1 MGNGATGRSE
11 PLTPLAEDREEW
23 WSADQRGSAPRDRRP
38 PRSRP
43 GSERRGRAST
53 MAPPPEPPRS
63 APRARRRLRYD
74 DASDGEA
81 SPDEERRRERRAP
94 AASPAQPPARGRP
107 PPPRSRTP
115 SGGPRDSPA
124 GGRHHRPPAPRG
136 PPRGDRPR
144 PPRDPRPARPPGRP
158 AQPAQPAPPATP
170 PTARSARGG
179 RAEAAGADS
188 PAGRAPRSESPRKRA
203 AVGAER
209 AAAAPPAEAA
219 DESDSDGSLG
229 AEEVYDWCAFDTAQG
244 LDLISDKAGATA
256 PTPEK
261 RERTPPPTPRPRA
274 TPAPARTPTPSR
286 RRAAASPPPAAGGGG
301 VVDTSRVSR
310 RKASLP
316 TEMAHPMPTS
326 GDFLKKRYMVN
337 NYILLDSVGTGSYAD
352 VRLAKEKTSDRLYA
366 VKVINKQVLRRKLTG
381 GSTMLDDV
389 KREIAIMKK
398 LSHPHVLRLFE
409 VMDDPKVNK
418 LYLVLEYMKL
428 GDLMQIMRGDAKRY
442 RCDAMGEGPLWTCI
456 RQVASGLD
464 YLHAQSIVHG
474 DIKPQNLLLGEDGVL
489 KIADFGISKMLAQ
502 EEALLET
509 AGTPAFMCP
518 EICAGR
524 PYAGPSADVWALGV
538 TMFMLRCGR
547 PPFVAD
553 KVIRLY
559 HRIIHDELR
568 FPATEAPLARGLREL
583 LLGMLAKDPAARS
596 SLEAVRGAAWLRQPP
611 PPARRPARDRPALA
625 ALEPRRDGVVEAAH
639 RFEKITVS
647 AADLD
652 GAIVAK
658 RKSRR
663 APTPE
668 KAPEE
673 TAAPPAR
680 VLSSRDAEDK
690 RRAFAKKH
698 SKPSLRRRAA
708 SADDDDAS
716 DDDDLAGAVEDDGG
730 ALDLA
735 VAVPPAAATHVLERR
750 RFAAPAGL
758 TNPLARVACAWHSR
772 RGQRPSQEDRV
783 TVIPDLAELPG
794 CDDPRYSGYA
804 YMGIFDGHGGDACA
818 TYLQRELHAGICRR
832 GAQLFEDTRQA
843 VARAFRETDERCC
856 ARLRAQDD
864 GSGSTAVVCLFDGPG
879 RRLVVAHAGDSRCVL
894 GARGARGASLTQD
907 HRLTR
912 ADELARVRGAGGL
925 VVNHRLHG
933 TLAVSRSFGDV
944 AHKSGEPPVLTAT
957 PEVRIQNVT
966 EEDEFVV
973 LGCDGLWDAL
983 SARVV
988 ANFIRGELNDHGDL
1002 QRAARAV
1009 TEEALRRGSVDNV
1022 SVILV
1027 ALNHGDGDDDRPGS
1041 AAGAA
1046 EEVD

>member
-1 MGNGATGRSE
+1 MVVRRPAGVRAARPAAAAVAPGQRATG
-11 PLTPLAEDREEW
+11 
-23 WSADQRGSAPRDRRP
+23 PRVHH
-38 PRSRP
+38 
-43 GSERRGRAST
+43 GAAARAAAVRAARAA
-53 MAPPPEPPRS
+53 APP
-63 APRARRRLRYD
+63 L
-74 DASDGEA
+74 
-81 SPDEERRRERRAP
+81 RRRERRRGLARRGAAP
-94 AASPAQPPARGRP
+94 RAPRARGVAGAAARA
-107 PPPRSRTP
+107 RAAAAAALADAVGRAA
-115 SGGPRDSPA
+115 RLA
-124 GGRHHRPPAPRG
+124 GGRAAPPAAG
-136 PPRGDRPR
+136 AAGGPRGDRPR

-286 RRAAASPPPAAGGGG
+286 RRAAASPPAAAGGGG

-611 PPARRPARDRPALA
+611 PPARRPARDRPARA

-698 SKPSLRRRAA
+698 SKPSLRRRARPRPTTTTRA
-708 SADDDDAS
+708 TTTTSRAPSRTTAARWTS
-716 DDDDLAGAVEDDGG
+716 PWPCRPPRRRTCSSGG
-730 ALDLA
+730 AS
-735 VAVPPAAATHVLERR
+735 RR
-750 RFAAPAGL
+750 R
-758 TNPLARVACAWHSR
+758 
-772 RGQRPSQEDRV
+772 
-783 TVIPDLAELPG
+783 
-794 CDDPRYSGYA
+794 
-804 YMGIFDGHGGDACA
+804 
-818 TYLQRELHAGICRR
+818 
-832 GAQLFEDTRQA
+832 
-843 VARAFRETDERCC
+843 RA
-856 ARLRAQDD
+856 
-864 GSGSTAVVCLFDGPG
+864 
-879 RRLVVAHAGDSRCVL
+879 
-894 GARGARGASLTQD
+894 
-907 HRLTR
+907 
-912 ADELARVRGAGGL
+912 
-925 VVNHRLHG
+925 
-933 TLAVSRSFGDV
+933 
-944 AHKSGEPPVLTAT
+944 
-957 PEVRIQNVT
+957 
-966 EEDEFVV
+966 
-973 LGCDGLWDAL
+973 
-983 SARVV
+983 
-988 ANFIRGELNDHGDL
+988 
-1002 QRAARAV
+1002 
-1009 TEEALRRGSVDNV
+1009 
-1022 SVILV
+1022 
-1027 ALNHGDGDDDRPGS
+1027 
-1041 AAGAA
+1041 
-1046 EEVD
+1046 